1 MKKLHILLI
10 FSNLVVSKSL
20 SSIIA
25 MHNFIAKFRKNHEI
39 CKQFAENQV
48 NESGNVPRRG
58 VVPTFSDLQHRLQA
72 RQGMPKR
79 TCQEHYSY
87 KKLFLKTFKPSFHC
101 VQYLLFPMYS
111 IFPASSLSF
120 IGIISSQSSFA

>member
-58 VVPTFSDLQHRLQA
+58 VVPTFSDLEVVAL
-72 RQGMPKR
+72 
-79 TCQEHYSY
+79 
-87 KKLFLKTFKPSFHC
+87 
-101 VQYLLFPMYS
+101 S
-111 IFPASSLSF
+111 ITAEAF
-120 IGIISSQSSFA
+120 GIISPISP